1 MKADNNKIDYLKEH
15 ISWVENNL
23 KEYMSSISEQEI
35 NIGKEMIKAYNT
47 LELAIAKPL
56 PYSKTGNHEIDMA
69 DTFRSDGRNQL
80 IKKIFENL
88 DLDLEAFYA
97 DFIINELKDLL
108 ESTEV
113 YVEIMDDGAFIIYED
128 IKDKDDYFIAYL
140 NYNLEYKEC
149 NSNRLY
155 YKN

>member
-1 MKADNNKIDYLKEH
+1 MKNGSNDIELLKRDIHIADEEVKKYMESIKEEYKEVGRKIVDSY
-15 ISWVENNL
+15 
-23 KEYMSSISEQEI
+23 Y
-35 NIGKEMIKAYNT
+35 T
-47 LELAIAKPL
+47 LELGINKPL
-56 PYSKTGNHEIDMA
+56 PLRNDDETLTKTWKC
-69 DTFRSDGRNQL
+69 DGRNQL

-88 DLDLEAFYA
+88 GLDLEAFYA

-108 ESTEV
+108 ESIEV

>member
-1 MKADNNKIDYLKEH
+1 MIDNKINYLKEH
-15 ISWVENNL
+15 ISWVENNV
-23 KEYMSSISEQEI
+23 KKYMSNIKEDDIKIGREI
-35 NIGKEMIKAYNT
+35 IKAYHS
-47 LELAIAKPL
+47 LELGIEKPL
-56 PYSKTGNHEIDMA
+56 PLKNDEGLAKTW
-69 DTFRSDGRNQL
+69 RSDGRNQL
-80 IKKIFENL
+80 MKKIFENL
-88 DLDLEAFYA
+88 NLNLEAFYA

>member
-1 MKADNNKIDYLKEH
+1 MNNGSNDIELLKRDIHIANEEVKKYMESIKEEYKEVGRKIVDSY
-15 ISWVENNL
+15 
-23 KEYMSSISEQEI
+23 Y
-35 NIGKEMIKAYNT
+35 T
-47 LELAIAKPL
+47 LELGINKPL
-56 PYSKTGNHEIDMA
+56 PLRNDEGLAKTW
-69 DTFRSDGRNQL
+69 RSDGRNQL
-80 IKKIFENL
+80 MKKIFENL
-88 DLDLEAFYA
+88 NLNLEAFYA

-108 ESTEV
+108 KSTDV
-113 YVEIMDDGAFIIYED
+113 YVEVMDDGAFVIYED

>member
-1 MKADNNKIDYLKEH
+1 MINNKADYLKEH
-15 ISWVENNL
+15 IEFIEKNI
-23 KEYMSSISEQEI
+23 KEYMENITDEQI
-35 NIGKEMIKAYNT
+35 NIGKQIVKAYNS
-47 LELAIAKPL
+47 LELGIKKPL
-56 PYSKTGNHEIDMA
+56 PLKNDEGLAKTW
-69 DTFRSDGRNQL
+69 RSDGRNQL

-88 DLDLEAFYA
+88 GLDLEAFYA

-113 YVEIMDDGAFIIYED
+113 YVEIIDDGAFIIYED

-140 NYNLEYKEC
+140 NYNLEYEEC